1 LAKSGM
7 TMLIV
12 SHEMGFASAA
22 ADRVVFMDEGE
33 IIEVAP
39 PQQLF
44 TNPNSERTKKFLNHI
59 LK

>member
-1 LAKSGM
+1 MLALAKSGM

-22 ADRVVFMDEGE
+22 ADRVVFMDEE
-33 IIEVAP
+33 KLEVAP

-44 TNPNSERTKKFLNHI
+44 TNPNSERTKSF
-59 LK
+59 